1 MPTEA
6 LRSLVLL
13 VADDELIIGHR
24 DSEWTGHAPI
34 IEEDIAF
41 SSIAQDELG
50 HSLAWYT
57 IYEQLGGG
65 TPDEV
70 AFSRS
75 PQSFTCCHFVEHPK
89 GDWAYTIVRQYLYDT
104 AEKVR
109 LEAFQQSS
117 SAPLRELASKILP
130 EEHYHLL
137 HSRSWVERLGDA
149 TPESHRRMQFALDE
163 AFPAAV
169 GMFESFEGEQELT
182 ANGVFPGHQD
192 LLGQWLD
199 EVVPVCSRSGLKP
212 PVRQKPDAHGEAS
225 GEVARRGTVKRSW
238 AADCVPE
245 YGGRRGKH
253 TEHLKELLDAMQMVY
268 RLEPNARW

>member
-6 LRSLVLL
+6 LKSLVLL

-75 PQSFTCCHFVEHPK
+75 PQAFTCCHLVEHPK
-89 GDWAYTIVRQYLYDT
+89 DDWAYTIVRQYLYDT

-117 SAPLRELASKILP
+117 SAPLRELSSKILP
-130 EEHYHLL
+130 EEQYHLL

-149 TPESHRRMQFALDE
+149 TPESHRRMQLALDE
-163 AFPAAV
+163 AFPAAL
-169 GMFESFEGEQELT
+169 GMFESFDGEQQLT
-182 ANGVFPGHQD
+182 ADGVFPGHQV
-192 LLGQWLD
+192 LLGQWLG
-199 EVVPVCSRSGLKP
+199 EVVSVCTRSGLKL
-212 PVRQKPDAHGEAS
+212 PVRQNGD
-225 GEVARRGTVKRSW
+225 VRGQTSADTTAKRTVKRSW
-238 AADCVPE
+238 VADCVPE

-253 TEHLKELLDAMQMVY
+253 TEYLMELLDAMQMVY
-268 RLEPNARW
+268 RLDPNARW